1 MQIYA
6 IAFTNICNCIY
17 LLRYFALINFMYFM
31 NSINERIQFII
42 NERFSGNVSAFCRNV
57 DVKQPTMN
65 TILGERKSK
74 PSFDIISNILNAR
87 ALNDIDANWLITGK
101 GSITKSNDLVDGSF
115 AVKTFF
121 VSKYEI
127 DNYIQNCNNADYI
140 TKLPKISIIPT
151 TRQFGHTAFEVVDD
165 SMVATSADCLK
176 PGDIIVCSAFEK
188 DSLFNVSSGC
198 ITCLIFHKDL
208 GYMIRKAK
216 DFNKETRSFLA
227 VPLNPLYDN
236 AIMFLND
243 IDKIL
248 YVHQAIIRY

>member
-1 MQIYA
+1 
-6 IAFTNICNCIY
+6 
-17 LLRYFALINFMYFM
+17 M
-31 NSINERIQFII
+31 NSINDRIQLII
-42 NERFSGNVSAFCRNV
+42 NERFNGNTSAFCRSV

-74 PSFDIISNILNAR
+74 PSFDVISNIINAK

-101 GSITKSNDLVDGSF
+101 GSMTKTNNLVDGSF

-127 DNYIQNCNNADYI
+127 DSYIENCNNAEYI
-140 TKLPKISIIPT
+140 MKLPKISIIPA

-165 SMVATSADCLK
+165 SMIDTSEGCLK
-176 PGDIIVCSAFEK
+176 PGDIVVCSPFEK

-198 ITCLIFHKDL
+198 ITCLIFHKEL

-227 VPLNPLYDN
+227 VPLNPLYGN
-236 AIMFLND
+236 SLIFLDD
-243 IDKIL
+243 IDKIF

>member
-1 MQIYA
+1 
-6 IAFTNICNCIY
+6 
-17 LLRYFALINFMYFM
+17 M
-31 NSINERIQFII
+31 NSINDRIQSII
-42 NERFSGNVSAFCRNV
+42 NERFKGNVSAFCRSV

-74 PSFDIISNILNAR
+74 PSFDVINNILNAK
-87 ALNDIDANWLITGK
+87 ALIDIDANWLITGK
-101 GSITKSNDLVDGSF
+101 GSMTRVNDLVDGSF

-127 DNYIQNCNNADYI
+127 DSYIENCNNAEYLMR
-140 TKLPKISIIPT
+140 LPRISIIPT

-165 SMVATSADCLK
+165 SMVNTSEGCLK
-176 PGDIIVCSAFEK
+176 PGDIIICSPFEK

-198 ITCLIFHKDL
+198 VTCLIFHKEL

-216 DFNKETRSFLA
+216 NFNKETRSFLA
-227 VPLNPLYDN
+227 VPLNPLYRN
-236 AIMFLND
+236 ALIFLDD
-243 IDKIL
+243 IDKIF